1 MANEKEW
8 QQDISTTVDAHT
20 AELSDHENR
29 LNQAELNIADH
40 EKRIN
45 DIETTTDVG
54 QITLR
59 VNAIE
64 QKNTEQDGRLDNI
77 DAKNN
82 AQDETLATYSERL
95 DNIDSLDVEQNSKI
109 KAIQDKDTEQ
119 DTKIADLEKKS
130 KIHDESINTINSI
143 NSEQNV
149 RLTTL
154 EEKDTEQDQTIQN
167 LSDSLTAKDNE
178 LKQSIDTNATNIL
191 ANSGEISAIKEKL
204 IDSSLTEKGLVQLT
218 NAIDASEDKATTPKA
233 VKDYVD
239 TTNNQTITLI
249 GRARFEDIGIAGQKG
264 FGQSACEDETRVKE
278 LGFRALNGTVDPDS
292 DNTYGVYEHEY
303 AGLCCYIP
311 KFWVRIGSENAPQY
325 EIYKNNSVEIA
336 KGDTFDTEEE
346 ALAQGYFLHR
356 AFIDGG
362 EIKKGFFL
370 QKYNARV
377 STQNTSDGNNY
388 PTSYITNSNFA
399 GYMSHTMIDKAKML
413 GQNWNVSTCFMLA
426 AHQIVTL
433 ALAQKAKW
441 STWCKWFKSSQSYQ
455 YPTAGLSSS
464 NEGLYTH
471 NGMPNGIAGL
481 VYIWQLGLGI
491 TTAGLSATQGQAIV
505 KSNDIYL
512 LKKEKSFT
520 ELTSGFGGES
530 DAWGTE
536 TSLLNMYDKYT
547 SPLTLTIS
555 RNVRWGNGEY
565 DVLTN
570 GYNADSLNVDELGRA
585 LCGVL
590 PKNDNAVSAN
600 GTNQMA
606 NSEIAQ
612 TPTAQN
618 LALLFGGE
626 VLSGAGNQPCFS
638 RALNYFRV
646 EHNNA
651 YGFRCACYA

>member
-20 AELSDHENR
+20 AKLSDHENR

-40 EKRIN
+40 EKRID

-64 QKNTEQDGRLDNI
+64 QKNTEQDSRLDNI
-77 DAKNN
+77 DTKNTE
-82 AQDETLATYSERL
+82 QDATLTAYSERL

-218 NAIDASEDKATTPKA
+218 NTIDTNEDKATTPKA

-264 FGQSACEDETRVKE
+264 FGQSACSDETRVRE

-292 DNTYGVYEHEY
+292 DDTYGVYEHKY
-303 AGLCCYIP
+303 GGLCCYIP

-325 EIYKNNSVEIA
+325 KVYKNNSIEIA
-336 KGDTFDTEEE
+336 SGDTFATEED
-346 ALAQGYFLHR
+346 ALKQGYFLPR

-362 EIKKGFFL
+362 EIKKGFFI
-370 QKYNARV
+370 QKYNARY
-377 STQNTSDGNNY
+377 STQALTDGLKY
-388 PTSYITNSNFA
+388 PEAYSSNESFFSNITASA
-399 GYMSHTMIDKAKML
+399 MIDGAKRL
-413 GQNWNVSTCFMLA
+413 GKEWNVTTCFMLA
-426 AHQIVTL
+426 TIQLLTL
-433 ALAQKAKW
+433 SLAQMANWK
-441 STWCKWFKSSQSYQ
+441 TWCKWYNSSRSYQ
-455 YPTAGLSSS
+455 YPPSGFSAS
-464 NEGLYTH
+464 NLGLYMH
-471 NGMPNGIAGL
+471 NGMPNGVLATS
-481 VYIWQLGLGI
+481 YFRELGLGFTSAGASASDYSVK
-491 TTAGLSATQGQAIV
+491 TT
-505 KSNDIYL
+505 NDIYL
-512 LKKEKSFT
+512 LKKEKSFAD
-520 ELTSGFGGES
+520 LTSGWGGET
-530 DAWGTE
+530 DAWGSE

-547 SPLTLTIS
+547 SPLSLVGAS
-555 RNVRWGNGEY
+555 NARWGNGEY
-565 DVLTN
+565 DVLSN
-570 GYNADSLNVDELGRA
+570 GYNADTKGADELGRA

-606 NSEIAQ
+606 NSVIYR
-612 TPTAQN
+612 
-618 LALLFGGE
+618 
-626 VLSGAGNQPCFS
+626 SGAVKNTALYFFGTSESDSEYCFE
-638 RALNYFRV
+638 RV
-646 EHNNA
+646 TIHTFT
-651 YGFRCACYA
+651 YKDYRYSFSCACYA